1 MNKMPSQSAIRSLPN
16 ISRQAGW
23 TFWSLAFTLG
33 VLSFFAYVGMQLV
46 PIYSNNANIEK
57 AMSQSLEGQ
66 NLKTVR
72 RSDILLKMSRQLLLD
87 GSQQAVNFKKELVM
101 QRARSV
107 FILEL
112 EYQRTVP
119 LFGNISVLVDFHP
132 RFECNFTGDCEKKA
146 ASKE

>member
-1 MNKMPSQSAIRSLPN
+1 MNKMPSQSAIKSLPN

-46 PIYSNNANIEK
+46 PIYSTNENIEN
-57 AMSQSLEGQ
+57 AMQQSLEGQ

-72 RSDILLKMSRQLLLD
+72 RIDILTKMDRQLTLD
-87 GSQQAVNFKKELVM
+87 GSHTAVDFNKALVM
-101 QRARSV
+101 QRTRSL

-112 EYQRTVP
+112 EYKRTIP

-132 RFECNFTGDCEKKA
+132 RFECPFNGACEKKTG
-146 ASKE
+146 S

>member
-1 MNKMPSQSAIRSLPN
+1 MNKMPSQSAIKSLPN

-46 PIYSNNANIEK
+46 PIYSTNSSIEK
-57 AMSQSLEGQ
+57 AMSQSLEGE

-72 RSDILLKMSRQLLLD
+72 RADITLKMSRQLLLD
-87 GSQQAVNFKKELVM
+87 GSQQAIDFKKDLTM
-101 QRARSV
+101 QRTRSL
-107 FILEL
+107 FILEA
-112 EYQRTVP
+112 EYERTVP

-132 RFECNFTGDCEKKA
+132 RFECTFDGSCEKKSG
-146 ASKE
+146 SKE